1 MSRCHDVQDCDCD
14 LQYVRCRSPGL
25 SAARDLDSSPPWP
38 EEEEEERG
46 TGSGGNINL
55 TNGDILCFN
64 SPHSTRSQLRLSPP
78 RNLIINPLSR
88 LWDKLLPDQIGI
100 NRRIS
105 GGEEEVVVVLVEVAR
120 PGFTRSHT
128 QCEVWR

>member
-1 MSRCHDVQDCDCD
+1 MFQV
-14 LQYVRCRSPGL
+14 
-25 SAARDLDSSPPWP
+25 
-38 EEEEEERG
+38 
-46 TGSGGNINL
+46 
-55 TNGDILCFN
+55 
-64 SPHSTRSQLRLSPP
+64 STLHTSQLRLSPP

-105 GGEEEVVVVLVEVAR
+105 GEVVVEVSR

-128 QCEVWR
+128 ASARCGGNRRHWTPGRMCPVVSGQVSPCHRVLGSRVSSSRDSWPSSSQVPGHTATADAAQVVEGGGVR